1 MSDNGRKEVTPMP
14 KITDEQY
21 RYLSR
26 AVYFVG
32 KFPHQYRKG
41 RMVTIHGRKYVV
53 EDVESNEKN
62 GLQALAVTPEDA
74 PDELVIAYGGTDPA
88 DIRDALTDIEFIA
101 LGREHRPLED
111 GRDRLREVIAENP
124 RVQEI
129 ISRLGLDGTA
139 LLAARGSG
147 DSQAAS
153 ALKFAH
159 RAAGGRT
166 FTTTGHSLGASLAI
180 YVAVKLRMSSI
191 CFNGPDISAIL
202 SAEECACIRSH
213 PYEFRNY
220 HNPGDI
226 IGNVTP
232 DRLDCAITAAGQ
244 RASLDILACHSLR
257 SWHFSESGSVTAED
271 GRPLLGEEELSFCR
285 KMQSGDPACS
295 TFASFVSAASD
306 RAVSEVRAS
315 SEHERGQ
322 LVSRCIRRG
331 VSLCSFMN
339 EQEVREFLLEELE
352 FPGTSHRFP
361 RPYEL
366 QDRIIL
372 HDLAGQLKAELTRL
386 TEQTG
391 SRISRIRREAAG
403 VLRDAEERRNMYEQE
418 QVDRH
423 DH

>member
-1 MSDNGRKEVTPMP
+1 MP

-32 KFPHQYRKG
+32 KFPNQYRKG

-62 GLQALAVTPEDA
+62 GLQALAVTPRDA

-88 DIRDALTDIEFIA
+88 DIRDALTDIELIA
-101 LGREHRPLED
+101 LGKDRYYESPLDD
-111 GRDRLREVIAENP
+111 GRDRLRAAIAENP
-124 RVQEI
+124 RAREL

-139 LLAARGSG
+139 LLFAGGSS
-147 DSQAAS
+147 DSQATS
-153 ALKFAH
+153 ALKFA
-159 RAAGGRT
+159 RKAACGRI

-180 YVAVKLRMSSI
+180 YVAVRFRMPAT

-202 SAEECACIRSH
+202 TPEECDFIRSH

-226 IGNVTP
+226 IGNITP
-232 DRLDCAITAAGQ
+232 DRLDCAITAPGQ
-244 RASLDILACHSLR
+244 RAALDILACHSLR
-257 SWHFSESGSVTAED
+257 SWHFSESGSVTSED
-271 GRPLLGEEELSFCR
+271 GRPLLSEEELSFCR
-285 KMQSGDPACS
+285 KMQCKDTFCS

-315 SEHERGQ
+315 SERERGQ
-322 LVSRCIRRG
+322 LVFRCIRRG

-339 EQEVREFLLEELE
+339 EQEVRGFILEQLE
-352 FPGTSHRFP
+352 FPGTYHGFP
-361 RPYEL
+361 KPYAL
-366 QDRIIL
+366 QDRLIL
-372 HDLAGQLKAELTRL
+372 RDLAGQLKAELTQL
-386 TEQTG
+386 TEQTK

-403 VLRDAEERRNMYEQE
+403 VLRDEEERRKKEY
-418 QVDRH
+418 V
-423 DH
+423 

>member
-1 MSDNGRKEVTPMP
+1 MP
-14 KITDEQY
+14 EITDEQY

-53 EDVESNEKN
+53 EDVESNDAN
-62 GLQALAVTPEDA
+62 GLQALAVTPKDA
-74 PDELVIAYGGTDPA
+74 PGELVIAYGGTDPA

-101 LGREHRPLED
+101 LGKEHRPLED

-124 RVQEI
+124 RVQEL

-147 DSQAAS
+147 DSQAIS

-180 YVAVKLRMSSI
+180 YVAVKLRMSST
-191 CFNGPDISAIL
+191 CFNGP
-202 SAEECACIRSH
+202 
-213 PYEFRNY
+213 
-220 HNPGDI
+220 DI

-232 DRLDCAITAAGQ
+232 DRLDCAITAPGQ

-257 SWHFSESGSVTAED
+257 SWHFSESGSVTSED

-285 KMQSGDPACS
+285 KMQSGDPAYS

-372 HDLAGQLKAELTRL
+372 RDLAGQLKAELTQL
-386 TEQTG
+386 TEQTE

>member
-1 MSDNGRKEVTPMP
+1 MP
-14 KITDEQY
+14 KITDKQY

-62 GLQALAVTPEDA
+62 GLQALAVTPKDA
-74 PDELVIAYGGTDPA
+74 LDELVIAYGGTDPA

-124 RVQEI
+124 RVQEL

-147 DSQAAS
+147 DSQAVS

-180 YVAVKLRMSSI
+180 YVAVKLRMSST

-232 DRLDCAITAAGQ
+232 DRLDCAITAPGQ
-244 RASLDILACHSLR
+244 RAALDILACHSLR
-257 SWHFSESGSVTAED
+257 SWHFSES
-271 GRPLLGEEELSFCR
+271 
-285 KMQSGDPACS
+285 PAYS

-315 SEHERGQ
+315 SERERGQ

-372 HDLAGQLKAELTRL
+372 RELAGQLKAELTRL

-403 VLRDAEERRNMYEQE
+403 VLRDAEESRKMYEQE

>member
-1 MSDNGRKEVTPMP
+1 MP

-32 KFPHQYRKG
+32 KFPHQYRKD

-53 EDVESNEKN
+53 KDVESNEKN

-88 DIRDALTDIEFIA
+88 DIRDALTDVELIA
-101 LGREHRPLED
+101 LGKDRYYESPLDD
-111 GRDRLREVIAENP
+111 GRDRIREAIAEKP
-124 RVQEI
+124 RVQELI
-129 ISRLGLDGTA
+129 LRLGLDGTA

-147 DSQAAS
+147 DSQAVS

-180 YVAVKLRMSSI
+180 YVAVKLRMSST

-232 DRLDCAITAAGQ
+232 DRLACAITAPGQ

-257 SWHFSESGSVTAED
+257 SWHFSESGSVTSED

-285 KMQSGDPACS
+285 KMQSKDPACS

-306 RAVSEVRAS
+306 RAVSDVRAS
-315 SEHERGQ
+315 SERERGH

-331 VSLCSFMN
+331 ISLCSFMN

-352 FPGTSHRFP
+352 FSGTSHGFP

-372 HDLAGQLKAELTRL
+372 RDLAGQLKAELTRL
-386 TEQTG
+386 AEQTE

-403 VLRDAEERRNMYEQE
+403 VLKDAEERRNMHEQG

>member
-1 MSDNGRKEVTPMP
+1 MP

-62 GLQALAVTPEDA
+62 GLQALAVTPKDD
-74 PDELVIAYGGTDPA
+74 PNELVIAYGGTDPA

-124 RVQEI
+124 RVQEL

-147 DSQAAS
+147 DSQAVS

-180 YVAVKLRMSSI
+180 YVAVKLRMSST

-257 SWHFSESGSVTAED
+257 SWHFSESGSVTSED

-315 SEHERGQ
+315 SLNVTQGFATLPPKSTASSPFTTGKGTTFPTTHT
-322 LVSRCIRRG
+322 VSAR
-331 VSLCSFMN
+331 SS
-339 EQEVREFLLEELE
+339 
-352 FPGTSHRFP
+352 PSATSPAEASRKTS
-361 RPYEL
+361 RPPALTGL
-366 QDRIIL
+366 QPPF
-372 HDLAGQLKAELTRL
+372 AVAKNSE
-386 TEQTG
+386 
-391 SRISRIRREAAG
+391 
-403 VLRDAEERRNMYEQE
+403 E
-418 QVDRH
+418 QVRMCFEAYRAGDEGKVRF
-423 DH
+423 D

>member
-1 MSDNGRKEVTPMP
+1 
-14 KITDEQY
+14 
-21 RYLSR
+21 
-26 AVYFVG
+26 
-32 KFPHQYRKG
+32 
-41 RMVTIHGRKYVV
+41 
-53 EDVESNEKN
+53 
-62 GLQALAVTPEDA
+62 
-74 PDELVIAYGGTDPA
+74 
-88 DIRDALTDIEFIA
+88 
-101 LGREHRPLED
+101 
-111 GRDRLREVIAENP
+111 
-124 RVQEI
+124 
-129 ISRLGLDGTA
+129 
-139 LLAARGSG
+139 
-147 DSQAAS
+147 
-153 ALKFAH
+153 
-159 RAAGGRT
+159 
-166 FTTTGHSLGASLAI
+166 
-180 YVAVKLRMSSI
+180 MSST

-232 DRLDCAITAAGQ
+232 DRLACAITAPGQ

-257 SWHFSESGSVTAED
+257 SWHFSESGSVTSED

-306 RAVSEVRAS
+306 RAVSDVRAS
-315 SEHERGQ
+315 SERERGQ

-339 EQEVREFLLEELE
+339 EREVREFLLEELK

-372 HDLAGQLKAELTRL
+372 RELAGQLKAELPQL

-391 SRISRIRREAAG
+391 YRISRIRREAAG
-403 VLRDAEERRNMYEQE
+403 VLRDAEESRKMYEQE

>member
-1 MSDNGRKEVTPMP
+1 MSDNGRKEVTLMP

-62 GLQALAVTPEDA
+62 GLQALAVTPKDA
-74 PDELVIAYGGTDPA
+74 SDELVIAYGGTDPA

-124 RVQEI
+124 RVQKL

-147 DSQAAS
+147 DSQAVS

-180 YVAVKLRMSSI
+180 YVAVKLRMSST

-226 IGNVTP
+226 TP

-257 SWHFSESGSVTAED
+257 SWHFSESGSVTSED
-271 GRPLLGEEELSFCR
+271 DLPSL
-285 KMQSGDPACS
+285 
-295 TFASFVSAASD
+295 
-306 RAVSEVRAS
+306 AVAKNSE
-315 SEHERGQ
+315 
-322 LVSRCIRRG
+322 
-331 VSLCSFMN
+331 
-339 EQEVREFLLEELE
+339 
-352 FPGTSHRFP
+352 
-361 RPYEL
+361 
-366 QDRIIL
+366 
-372 HDLAGQLKAELTRL
+372 
-386 TEQTG
+386 
-391 SRISRIRREAAG
+391 
-403 VLRDAEERRNMYEQE
+403 E
-418 QVDRH
+418 QVRMCFEAYRAGDEWKVRF
-423 DH
+423 D

>member
-1 MSDNGRKEVTPMP
+1 MP
-14 KITDEQY
+14 EITDEQY

-32 KFPHQYRKG
+32 KFPNQYRKG

-53 EDVESNEKN
+53 EDVESNDAN

-124 RVQEI
+124 RIQEL

-180 YVAVKLRMSSI
+180 YVAVKLRMSST

-202 SAEECACIRSH
+202 TSEECDFIRSH

-232 DRLDCAITAAGQ
+232 DRLDCAITAPRQ

-257 SWHFSESGSVTAED
+257 SWHFSESGSVTSED
-271 GRPLLGEEELSFCR
+271 GRPLLSEEELSFCR
-285 KMQSGDPACS
+285 KMQSKDPACN

-315 SEHERGQ
+315 RERGQ
-322 LVSRCIRRG
+322 LVSRCIRRS
-331 VSLCSFMN
+331 VSLCSFMS
-339 EQEVREFLLEELE
+339 EREVREFLLEELE
-352 FPGTSHRFP
+352 FSGTSHGFP

-372 HDLAGQLKAELTRL
+372 RDLAGQLKAELTQL
-386 TEQTG
+386 TEQTK

-403 VLRDAEERRNMYEQE
+403 VLRDAEERRNIHEQ
-418 QVDRH
+418 R
-423 DH
+423 